1 MAAAS
6 LMIRICVV
14 RVCSTVKGSGYAE
27 HSQFARYTA
36 GASVAAR
43 AICQRLRCALVL
55 FKKSRRYLPRSAFGQ
70 AIDLPL
76 STWPL
81 LGVYLEDG
89 RIQIDNNLVENSI
102 RPSALE
108 KRTGCSWAMPM
119 RPTQRH
125 P

>member
-1 MAAAS
+1 MPSTRSSPAIQQEPVSPREPLPAS
-6 LMIRICVV
+6 AV
-14 RVCSTVKGSGYAE
+14 RSGPL
-27 HSQFARYTA
+27 Q
-36 GASVAAR
+36 
-43 AICQRLRCALVL
+43 
-55 FKKSRRYLPRSAFGQ
+55 KSRRYLPRSAFGQ

-89 RIQIDNNLVENSI
+89 RIQIDNNLVENFI
-102 RPSALE
+102 LRTALG

>member
-1 MAAAS
+1 MSPRERFAGVCTALWSSSKNPAVSCLAALLAS
-6 LMIRICVV
+6 
-14 RVCSTVKGSGYAE
+14 
-27 HSQFARYTA
+27 
-36 GASVAAR
+36 
-43 AICQRLRCALVL
+43 
-55 FKKSRRYLPRSAFGQ
+55 P
-70 AIDLPL
+70 IDLPL